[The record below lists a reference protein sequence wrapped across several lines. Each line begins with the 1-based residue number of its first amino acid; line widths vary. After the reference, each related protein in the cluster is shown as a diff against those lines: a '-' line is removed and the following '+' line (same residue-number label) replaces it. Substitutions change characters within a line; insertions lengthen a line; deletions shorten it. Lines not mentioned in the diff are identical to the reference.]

1 MWLILRLKL
10 SCFSHQ
16 GFLGGGG
23 GGGEGG
29 SWYFAH
35 GCGLCN
41 EGGGQ
46 GKNTPNNRGG
56 FQKMHGK
63 NLKSP

>member
-1 MWLILRLKL
+1 M

-16 GFLGGGG
+16 GQFWEVVVE
-23 GGGEGG
+23 EGG

-41 EGGGQ
+41 EGGATE
-46 GKNTPNNRGG
+46 KHT
-56 FQKMHGK
+56 K
-63 NLKSP
+63 